1 MDFRRTLLMV
11 ADESV
16 TEVEKKNIVILERID
31 KEVKKEESQWKKL

>member
-1 MDFRRTLLMV
+1 MV